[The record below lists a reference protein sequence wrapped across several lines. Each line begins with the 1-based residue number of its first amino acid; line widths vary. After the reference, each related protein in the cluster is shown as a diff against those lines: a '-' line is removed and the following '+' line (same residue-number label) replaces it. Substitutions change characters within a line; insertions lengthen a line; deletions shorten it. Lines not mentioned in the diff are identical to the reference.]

1 MCILFTLCKYRCEND
16 VESRTIDIY
25 QYKFRRQ
32 VTLSSTHQ
40 TLHYI
45 GEKNLTKLLQSC
57 IQSAHVCKS
66 PPPFSLSLIG
76 SVIKRKT
83 ATRLD

>member
-16 VESRTIDIY
+16 LESRTMDIY

-32 VTLSSTHQ
+32 VTLSSTHE

-45 GEKNLTKLLQSC
+45 GGKNLTKLLPC
-57 IQSAHVCKS
+57 LVYKVLMFVNPL
-66 PPPFSLSLIG
+66 PPSLSLI
-76 SVIKRKT
+76 KC
-83 ATRLD
+83 D